1 MEVKSNSFLKSMA
14 ITCEYTQDI
23 AMREQHKADTIHS
36 FKRALSQK
44 EFKVYFQPKMN
55 GKDQTLASAEA
66 LVRWQRD
73 ARTIWYPDMFLPIL
87 EETGEIQALDYYVY
101 EETFIWMNQRQKE
114 GKRIVPISLNISPVH
129 FRDIQSFTEK
139 VMNLIE
145 KYEIEPHNL
154 IFEIAE
160 TTFIHNI
167 KAVNAMIRF
176 FHDKNIRISMDD
188 FGSGYSSLNTL
199 KDILFDEVKIDKLF
213 LSDDLSENGKI
224 VLQEIFHLLKR
235 TKKFI
240 VCEGVETKEMVDFL
254 VEEGCDELQGYYY
267 YKPMSQESFDQLLQK
282 TF

>member
-1 MEVKSNSFLKSMA
+1 MNPWDLYVEVKSNSFLKSMA

-23 AMREQHKADTIHS
+23 
-36 FKRALSQK
+36 
-44 EFKVYFQPKMN
+44 
-55 GKDQTLASAEA
+55 
-66 LVRWQRD
+66 
-73 ARTIWYPDMFLPIL
+73 
-87 EETGEIQALDYYVY
+87 
-101 EETFIWMNQRQKE
+101 
-114 GKRIVPISLNISPVH
+114 
-129 FRDIQSFTEK
+129 
-139 VMNLIE
+139 
-145 KYEIEPHNL
+145 
-154 IFEIAE
+154 
-160 TTFIHNI
+160 
-167 KAVNAMIRF
+167 AMIRF